1 MAVVK
6 VKPTS
11 PGRRAV
17 VKVVHKH
24 LHKGAP
30 EASLLEPQKQNSG
43 RNNNGHITVRHKGG
57 GHKHH
62 YRVVDFVRNKDGIP
76 AKVERIEYD
85 PNRTAH
91 IALVCYADGERRY
104 IIAPRG
110 LEVGA
115 KLLSG
120 AEAPIKAGNTLP
132 IRNIPVGSTIHC
144 VEMLPG
150 KGAQIAR
157 SAGTSVTLM
166 ARESVYAQ
174 VRLRSGEVRKI
185 HIDCRATVWQGRRH
199 SLEGHPPDRPRCGD
213 EPGGSPPRRRRR
225 PHRRG
230 PGPGVSVEHAHQG
243 LPHSQQQAHTE
254 HDRVAAQEVRVHHG
268 TLTQKRSL
276 RGPPL
281 AGKG

>member
-30 EASLLEPQKQNSG
+30 EASLLEPQKQNAG
-43 RNNNGHITVRHKGG
+43 RNNNGHITMRHKGG

-91 IALVCYADGERRY
+91 IALLCYADGERRY

-110 LEVGA
+110 VDAGA
-115 KLLSG
+115 TLLSG

-132 IRNIPVGSTIHC
+132 IRNIPVGSIIHC
-144 VEMLPG
+144 VEMMPG

-166 ARESVYAQ
+166 AREGIYAQ

-185 HIDCRATVWQGRRH
+185 HIDCRATIGEVQQRRAQPAAVRQGRRH
-199 SLEGHPPDRPRCGD
+199 ALARHPPDRARRGH
-213 EPGGSPPRRRRR
+213 EPGRPPARRRRR

-230 PGPGVSVEHAHQG
+230 PAAGVAVEHPDQG
-243 LPHSQQQAHTE
+243 LPHPQQQAHADD
-254 HDRVAAQEVRVHHG
+254 DRLASQEVRPEG
-268 TLTQKRSL
+268 K
-276 RGPPL
+276 PP
-281 AGKG
+281 